1 MKIKQHSLAE
11 ISDQKNQQMR
21 LKIKDYADLL
31 SSDALQI
38 VYNLLTDLVQKESE
52 EATEELLAIPNL
64 LEDIEMAEKDIAE
77 GNLTDWRE
85 VRSDV

>member
-1 MKIKQHSLAE
+1 MKSKQHLSAEISSIKIKQ
-11 ISDQKNQQMR
+11 MR
-21 LKIKDYADLL
+21 CQIKEYADLL
-31 SSDALQI
+31 SSDALQSA
-38 VYNLLTDLVQKESE
+38 YDLLTDLVQKESE
-52 EATEELLAIPNL
+52 EATEELLSIPNL

>member
-1 MKIKQHSLAE
+1 MKSKQHSLAE
-11 ISDQKNQQMR
+11 ISDQRIRQMR
-21 LKIKDYADLL
+21 LQIKDYADLL
-31 SSDALQI
+31 SSDALQS
-38 VYNLLTDLVQKESE
+38 VYNLLTDLIQKESE